1 MTENLVLTN
10 LLILAGIA
18 VSAVIAYNYRKSQN
32 LAPLPPGP
40 KGLPLIGNVA
50 DLPKSKPWETFSKWG
65 DIYGGMV
72 YINAFGK
79 SMVIVNDPATATE
92 LLDKKGKIYSDRPT
106 FVLAGDLIGWDEG
119 TGLKPFDRN
128 GPWSDGRKHFAQYMG
143 SRGKVTESFSSIL
156 HSGAHSF
163 LKKLFEAPANWTR
176 HIRMY
181 SASTALLLAYGY
193 KVEREDDELLTIVQ
207 TAMDEFSEL
216 TLSGAYLVDI
226 IPILRYIPAW
236 FPGAG
241 WKRKVPIY
249 KEDMNKML
257 DIPFEWAKQQLKEGI
272 EKPGFVH
279 ASLSSTESLTQEQIY
294 GIKMTAAGMYG
305 GATDT
310 TLAGV
315 QSFFHAMVLFPSI
328 QAKAQAEI
336 DAVIGSERLPTLEDR
351 PKLPYV
357 EALYWEVLRFYP
369 FVPLS
374 IPHVVREDDVHNG
387 YFIPKGT
394 TIIPNVWRFMRDS
407 NKYSNPEKFSPERFL
422 SANGHSPDEDPR
434 NYIFGFGR
442 RICPGR
448 HLGDASMWIAMASIL
463 ATFKLGPA
471 IKDGKPIM
479 PNPKFHEGTV
489 VHPESFECSIKT
501 RSAAMESLLHSS

>member
-1 MTENLVLTN
+1 M
-10 LLILAGIA
+10 
-18 VSAVIAYNYRKSQN
+18 
-32 LAPLPPGP
+32 
-40 KGLPLIGNVA
+40 
-50 DLPKSKPWETFSKWG
+50 
-65 DIYGGMV
+65 YGGMV

-79 SMVIVNDPATATE
+79 SMIIVNDPATATE

-106 FVLAGDLIGWDEG
+106 FVLAGELIGWDEVPA
-119 TGLKPFDRN
+119 LKPFDRN
-128 GPWSDGRKHFAQYMG
+128 GPWSDVRRHFAQYMG

-156 HSGAHSF
+156 HSGAHNF
-163 LKKLFEAPANWTR
+163 LKRLFDNPANWTY

-181 SASTALLLAYGY
+181 SASTALLLSYGY
-193 KVEREDDELLTIVQ
+193 KVEREDDDLLALVQ

-216 TLSGAYLVDI
+216 TMSGAYLVDI
-226 IPILRYIPAW
+226 IPIFRYIPTW

-249 KEDMNKML
+249 KEDLNKML
-257 DIPFEWAKQQLKEGI
+257 DIPFEWSKQQLKEGI

-279 ASLSSTESLTQEQIY
+279 ASLANSESLTPEQIN
-294 GIKMTAAGMYG
+294 GIKLTASGMYG

-310 TLAGV
+310 TLAGI
-315 QSFFHAMVLFPSI
+315 QSFFHAMVLFPS
-328 QAKAQAEI
+328 
-336 DAVIGSERLPTLEDR
+336 AVIGSERLPTLEDR
-351 PKLPYV
+351 MNLPYV

-394 TIIPNVWRFMRDS
+394 TIIPNIWRFMRDPK
-407 NKYSNPEKFSPERFL
+407 KYSSPEKFSPERFL
-422 SANGHSPDEDPR
+422 STNGHSPDEDPR

-448 HLGDASMWIAMASIL
+448 HLGDATMWIAMASIL
-463 ATFKLGPA
+463 AAFKVSPTM
-471 IKDGKPIM
+471 KDGKPII
-479 PNPKFHEGTV
+479 PNPKYHEGTV
-489 VHPESFECSIKT
+489 VHPESFDCSIKT
-501 RSAAMESLLHSS
+501 CSATIDSLLRSN

>member
-1 MTENLVLTN
+1 M
-10 LLILAGIA
+10 
-18 VSAVIAYNYRKSQN
+18 
-32 LAPLPPGP
+32 
-40 KGLPLIGNVA
+40 
-50 DLPKSKPWETFSKWG
+50 
-65 DIYGGMV
+65 YGGMV

-79 SMVIVNDPATATE
+79 SVIIVNDPATATE
-92 LLDKKGKIYSDRPT
+92 LLDKKGKLYSDRPT
-106 FVLAGDLIGWDEG
+106 FILAGELIGWDAVPA
-119 TGLKPFDRN
+119 LKPFDRN
-128 GPWSDGRKHFAQYMG
+128 GPWSDVRRHFNQYMG

-156 HSGAHSF
+156 HSGAHNF
-163 LKKLFEAPANWTR
+163 LKRLFDNPANWTH

-181 SASTALLLAYGY
+181 SASTALLFSYGY
-193 KVEREDDELLTIVQ
+193 KVEREDDELLALVQ

-216 TLSGAYLVDI
+216 TMSGAYLVDI
-226 IPILRYIPAW
+226 IPIFRYIPTW

-249 KEDMNKML
+249 KEDLNKML
-257 DIPFEWAKQQLKEGI
+257 DIPFEWSKQQLKEGI

-279 ASLSSTESLTQEQIY
+279 ASLANSESLTPEQIN
-294 GIKMTAAGMYG
+294 GIKLTASGMYG

-310 TLAGV
+310 TLAGI
-315 QSFFHAMVLFPSI
+315 QSFFHAMVLFPSV

-336 DAVIGSERLPTLEDR
+336 GAVIGSERLPTLEDR
-351 PKLPYV
+351 MNLPYV

-394 TIIPNVWRFMRDS
+394 TIIPNIWHFMRDPK
-407 NKYSNPEKFSPERFL
+407 KYSSPEKFSSERFL
-422 SANGHSPDEDPR
+422 SANGYSPDEDPR

-463 ATFKLGPA
+463 AAFKVSPTM
-471 IKDGKPIM
+471 KDGKPII
-479 PNPKFHEGTV
+479 PNPKYHEGTV
-489 VHPESFECSIKT
+489 VHPESFDCSIKT
-501 RSAAMESLLHSS
+501 CSATIDNLLRSN